1 MFELGV
7 GISMNIGIIVGMNI
21 GKVIGKDKTPHTSQK
36 EESFLREQKTLDLR
50 RFCNF

>member
-21 GKVIGKDKTPHTSQK
+21 GKVIGKDKPPPRLMPHSTSY
-36 EESFLREQKTLDLR
+36 SG
-50 RFCNF
+50 NSN